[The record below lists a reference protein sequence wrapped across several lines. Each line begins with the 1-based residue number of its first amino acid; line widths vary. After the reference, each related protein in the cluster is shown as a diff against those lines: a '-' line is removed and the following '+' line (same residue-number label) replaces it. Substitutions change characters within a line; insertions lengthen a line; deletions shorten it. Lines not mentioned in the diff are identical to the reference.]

1 MKYVEISRV
10 KPGMRLARSIFNE
23 DGTIELLNKGSIL
36 TDRHIEMLNNLS
48 VLAVM
53 VESESIVD
61 EAGDTPST
69 PSLNA
74 DTVEK
79 AAKAQG
85 VDFDVKGFKS
95 ELESI
100 DRIIKEEVMTSIV
113 NKNMVI
119 HVLTGDGNVPIDK
132 KHEEMIKETKQTF
145 EKIRESNELDLKS
158 VQENIEEALPD
169 MIRNNDVL
177 MRLSQLQQSD
187 DYTFEHSFRVSILA
201 SMIGKWM
208 GYDTKTL
215 EELASSALLYD
226 IGKMKIPEFILQS
239 DAVNEDEFEVIK
251 RHAQFGYNV
260 LLKTQ
265 GVTPNIK
272 YSALQ
277 HHERMDGS
285 GYPLRLKS
293 GQIHDFAKIIMV
305 CDIFDAMTN
314 DRPYRRRVSV
324 FQAAEYLSWQSGVTL
339 DSKVCYIFLSNLAE
353 YFTGKQVLL
362 STGEIGRIIYVD
374 VNFPTRPTVVV
385 GEKVIDLVKDKEL
398 QILDLMG
405 ESSILSVGN

>member
-10 KPGMRLARSIFNE
+10 KPGMRLARTILNE
-23 DGTIELLNKGSIL
+23 DGTVELLSKGSIL
-36 TDRHIEMLNNLS
+36 TDRHMDMLNNLG

-53 VESESIVD
+53 VES
-61 EAGDTPST
+61 DTVISQVTAVPST

-79 AAKAQG
+79 AAKAEG

-95 ELESI
+95 ELENI
-100 DRIIKEEVMTSIV
+100 DRHIKEEVLTSIV

-119 HVLTGDGNVPIDK
+119 HVLTGEGNLPIDE

-145 EKIRESNELDLKS
+145 EKLRESNELDLS
-158 VQENIEEALPD
+158 TIQHNVEEALPD
-169 MIRNNDVL
+169 MIRNDDVL
-177 MRLSQLQQSD
+177 MRLSQLKQTD

-201 SMIGKWM
+201 AMVGKWL
-208 GYDTKTL
+208 GYSTESL
-215 EELASSALLYD
+215 EELASAALLYD
-226 IGKMKIPEFILQS
+226 IGKMKIPDFILQRPMVS
-239 DAVNEDEFEVIK
+239 EDEFEVIK

-260 LLKTQ
+260 LLKTE

-277 HHERMDGS
+277 HHERIDGT

-314 DRPYRRRVSV
+314 DRPYRKRVSA

-339 DSKVCYIFLSNLAE
+339 DSKICYIFLSNLAE
-353 YFTGKQVLL
+353 YFTGKDVLL

-374 VNFPTRPTVVV
+374 VNFPTRPTVAV
-385 GEKVIDLVKDKEL
+385 GDKMIDLVKDKEI

-405 ESSILSVGN
+405 APSITSVGV